1 MIINEAIKPKDGVI
15 DEAKAQPDQ
24 LPTGGMTDEEVRTFI
39 STEIQ
44 DALNYIDSEIA
55 PDRELNYQYFLG
67 EMPDVPPVDG
77 RSGVVIRVIADYVG
91 FMLPSLLRTVVSG
104 KKVIEYVAKGID
116 DEDAAREATDY
127 VNQVILRSDNN
138 IEHIANGWGFDGL
151 VNKVGVVKAYW
162 VEKKDTEDFV
172 YTVQS
177 QDELMALG
185 ANLMQEGVEITGF
198 TEAPGAIQVS
208 ARRTVDK
215 SSIEIEV
222 LPPEEFVISRDARS
236 LENARLKSHRT
247 YKYVGELIAEGYDP
261 DKIMR
266 LPSYNE
272 WQNNQEAQIRQPMV
286 EGFTQPS
293 SDPMMR
299 KVAVHYGT
307 VMCDADG
314 TGIKEWYFVAGGWQA
329 SIEILKFKPFEDE
342 FYFADFCSVP
352 LPHLFFG
359 RCPADDLIEI
369 QRVQTVLARQTMDNI
384 YLTNSPQQEVVVQQL
399 LGEDAG
405 IPYVQNKSPG
415 GLIPVK
421 ALGAVQSVSIPFMAG
436 ASLALMQYW
445 DMQAENRTGSGRNSL
460 GLDPEV
466 LQNQSATAAKLQDSA
481 AKLKME
487 TIARNWAS
495 GGFRKLGRGILRIA
509 KRHQNFARIVKM
521 NGGMRQVD
529 PRAWAELEDW
539 DVTVNTGLG
548 TGNKER
554 DLQMGGIVISK
565 MEEII
570 QKLGMNNPIVSLPMY
585 SQALVKMVETIGFEN
600 GEQYFKPLPADWTP
614 PEQPNEPPPE
624 VQKEMIKSQTTM
636 QKAEMDNAQKDQANA
651 SNNLVNYLLGVRE
664 QDIEAALERLKILR
678 GKGDGNLQKVR
689 GQRIN

>member
-1 MIINEAIKPKDGVI
+1 
-15 DEAKAQPDQ
+15 
-24 LPTGGMTDEEVRTFI
+24 
-39 STEIQ
+39 
-44 DALNYIDSEIA
+44 
-55 PDRELNYQYFLG
+55 
-67 EMPDVPPVDG
+67 
-77 RSGVVIRVIADYVG
+77 
-91 FMLPSLLRTVVSG
+91 MLPSLLRTVVSG
-104 KKVIEYVAKGID
+104 KKVIEYVAKGIN

-162 VEKKDTEDFV
+162 SEKKETEDFV

-185 ANLMQEGVEITGF
+185 AGLMQEGVEITGF

-236 LENARLKSHRT
+236 LETARLKSHRT

-261 DKIMR
+261 DKVMR

-293 SDPMMR
+293 TDPMMR

-329 SIEILKFKPFEDE
+329 SIEVLKFKPFEDE

-421 ALGAVQSVSIPFMAG
+421 ALGAVQSVAIPFMAG
-436 ASLALMQYW
+436 ESLALMQYW

-521 NGGMRQVD
+521 NGSMRQVD

-548 TGNKER
+548 TGNRER
-554 DLQMGGIVISK
+554 DLQMGTLVLGK
-565 MEEII
+565 MEEIL

-600 GEQYFKPLPADWTP
+600 GEQYFKPIPADW
-614 PEQPNEPPPE
+614 QPPPQE
-624 VQKEMIKSQTTM
+624 EKEDPEMVKIKGQLAIQAQQAQFDREQKREDAQLQAILEQQSAKNKADIERIQAEADIATKERVAMIELGLKRAEHE
-636 QKAEMDNAQKDQANA
+636 QKIDLAEREADLAEKIRLKQATKPKAQNAQIQ
-651 SNNLVNYLLGVRE
+651 
-664 QDIEAALERLKILR
+664 
-678 GKGDGNLQKVR
+678 
-689 GQRIN
+689 